1 MKTTWQIAEWEI
13 LKNLKNK
20 QFLMGLLITP
30 LVILFFASVPN
41 LLERL
46 ERPKTEVYYFIDR
59 YEAEQLFLEET
70 VEGEI
75 EFVAYRGPES
85 DLPEVVQEEG
95 AAGYF
100 VLEENAV
107 SQGLLPVYLRGS
119 NREGLATIQRLFSEL
134 VREKRLA
141 ESGLDREQLEYLMTE
156 GAVMGVDLDE
166 DLLVSWEQMIMSI
179 AFAVVFFILIMGSS
193 MMLLTSAIQEKK
205 DRMVEIVLSS
215 ISPLNLM
222 QGKIVGHFVLGLVQL
237 GVWLALGLPVA
248 RFVMDIPVFDYF
260 SFNHVIVLFFYLL
273 LGYML
278 HAAIFV
284 AIGSTM
290 EDVQN
295 ASNAQGMIM
304 MLPFLPLVLAAPV
317 VANPDG
323 IVSTA
328 ASIFPLTS
336 PVIMIL
342 RTGFTV
348 VPWWQIGVSIT
359 ILLITAFLFTAL
371 AAKIFRVGML
381 MYGKNISMGEMWRWM
396 RHKD

>member
-13 LKNLKNK
+13 LRNLKNK

-30 LVILFFASVPN
+30 LVVLFFASIPN

-59 YEAEQLFLEET
+59 YGAEELFLEET
-70 VEGEI
+70 VEAEI
-75 EFVAYRGPES
+75 EFVVYRGLES
-85 DLPEVVQEEG
+85 DLPEVVQEES

-100 VLEENAV
+100 VIEENKI
-107 SQGLLPVYLRGS
+107 SQGLLPVYLQGS
-119 NREGLATIQRLFSEL
+119 NRKGLATIERLFSEL
-134 VREKRLA
+134 VREKKLV

-156 GAVMGVDLDE
+156 GVVMGVVLDD

-381 MYGKNISMGEMWRWM
+381 MYGKNIRMGEMWRWM

>member
-13 LKNLKNK
+13 LRNLKNK

-30 LVILFFASVPN
+30 LVVLFFASIPN

-59 YEAEQLFLEET
+59 YGAEELFLEET
-70 VEGEI
+70 VEAEI
-75 EFVAYRGPES
+75 EFVVYRGLES
-85 DLPEVVQEEG
+85 DLPEVVQEES

-100 VLEENAV
+100 VIEENKI
-107 SQGLLPVYLRGS
+107 SQGLLPVYLQGS
-119 NREGLATIQRLFSEL
+119 NRKGLATIERLFSEL
-134 VREKRLA
+134 VREKKLV

-156 GAVMGVDLDE
+156 GVVMGVVLDD

-222 QGKIVGHFVLGLVQL
+222 QGKIIGHFILGLVQL
-237 GVWLALGLPVA
+237 GFWLALGLPVA

-273 LGYML
+273 LGYIL

-317 VANPDG
+317 VSNPDG
-323 IVSTA
+323 IVSTV

-336 PVIMIL
+336 PVIMIF

-348 VPWWQIGVSIT
+348 VPWWQIGVSLV

-381 MYGKNISMGEMWRWM
+381 MYGKNVSLVEMWRWM

>member
-13 LKNLKNK
+13 LRNLKNK

-30 LVILFFASVPN
+30 LVVLFFASIPN

-59 YEAEQLFLEET
+59 YGAEELFLEET
-70 VEGEI
+70 VEAEI
-75 EFVAYRGPES
+75 EFVVYRGLES
-85 DLPEVVQEEG
+85 DLPEVVQEES

-100 VLEENAV
+100 VIEENKI
-107 SQGLLPVYLRGS
+107 SQGLLPVYLQGS
-119 NREGLATIQRLFSEL
+119 NRKGLATIERLFSEL
-134 VREKRLA
+134 VREKKLV

-156 GAVMGVDLDE
+156 GVVMGVVLDD